1 MISAEIT
8 LTTQFGDVDPM
19 RVVWHGTY
27 IRYLEQARSELMDKI
42 GYNYPEMN
50 ASGYVWPIVDL
61 RVDWAEANPIGELQ
75 KLWSAYEP
83 QLQDYLTRALN
94 PTLAPSYGVPG
105 DE

>member
-1 MISAEIT
+1 
-8 LTTQFGDVDPM
+8 
-19 RVVWHGTY
+19 VVG
-27 IRYLEQARSELMDKI
+27 EL
-42 GYNYPEMN
+42 
-50 ASGYVWPIVDL
+50 VWPIVDL
-61 RVDWAEANPIGELQ
+61 RVDWADENPIGELQ